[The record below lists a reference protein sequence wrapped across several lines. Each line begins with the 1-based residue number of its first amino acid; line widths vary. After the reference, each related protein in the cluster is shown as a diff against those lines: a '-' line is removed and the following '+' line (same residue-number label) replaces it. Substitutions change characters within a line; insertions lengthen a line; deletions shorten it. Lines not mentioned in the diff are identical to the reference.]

1 VNTNLGF
8 LGMGAD
14 VEVEASVLDLK
25 EYAVVLVRLAD
36 EDKVALCPSSSESGS
51 GAARF
56 FPLRSFVG
64 SVIERDGT
72 DAEGNVALR
81 VLTLGRQLN
90 GSPQV
95 RSCHAYFLPTRVVS
109 SDVSLD
115 FPLPELPSRERL
127 FLPWV
132 VDLVVRVLSAG
143 TATDRS
149 AESPSLSLACSR
161 SFSFCLA
168 AFTLALERIG
178 FDSIVDA
185 DADID
190 GKKICSDS
198 GGCNGTLELVA
209 S

>member
-1 VNTNLGF
+1 MSKGIARETVNTNLGF
-8 LGMGAD
+8 LGMGVD

-36 EDKVALCPSSSESGS
+36 EDKALCPSSSESGS

-81 VLTLGRQLN
+81 ALTLGRQLN

-95 RSCHAYFLPTRVVS
+95 RSCHAYLLPTRIVS

-115 FPLPELPSRERL
+115 FPLLELPS
-127 FLPWV
+127 
-132 VDLVVRVLSAG
+132 
-143 TATDRS
+143 
-149 AESPSLSLACSR
+149 
-161 SFSFCLA
+161 
-168 AFTLALERIG
+168 
-178 FDSIVDA
+178 
-185 DADID
+185 
-190 GKKICSDS
+190 
-198 GGCNGTLELVA
+198 
-209 S
+209 